1 MVFKGPYRIPGLL
14 ETLQDPVPFRDLTGY
29 MGPFRDLTGYMV
41 FWDLTG
47 YR

>member
-14 ETLQDPVPFRDLTGY
+14 ETLQDPVPFRTGY